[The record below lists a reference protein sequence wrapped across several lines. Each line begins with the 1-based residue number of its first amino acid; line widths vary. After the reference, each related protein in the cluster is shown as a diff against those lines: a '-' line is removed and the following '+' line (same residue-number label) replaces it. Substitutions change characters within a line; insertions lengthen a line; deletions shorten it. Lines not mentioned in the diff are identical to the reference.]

1 MPLQLVVDEG
11 GGIPIPL
18 DDCVR
23 EAWMLQYDRATL
35 AGAVDDFRE
44 RLAVCFAISLAEC
57 LDPDLKPPTDA
68 QLNYAMVI
76 ARDMGISLPSEAIR
90 FRGAMSDFLSRFA
103 DSYRQKRRGY
113 LLPR

>member
-1 MPLQLVVDEG
+1 MPLQLVVDES

-23 EAWMLQYDRATL
+23 EAWMLQYDRATH

-44 RLAVCFAISLAEC
+44 RLAACFAVSLAEC

-68 QLNYAMVI
+68 QLTYAMAI
-76 ARDMGISLPSEAIR
+76 ARDLGISLPSEAIR
-90 FRGAMSDFLSRFA
+90 FRGAMSDFLNRFA
-103 DSYRQKRRGY
+103 DNYRQKRRGY
-113 LLPR
+113 LQAG